1 MNNKINW
8 ICGEIMKFKKELSI
22 VLSDKY
28 HLIGAIYEQE
38 LTDLNNK
45 GFDAWNDAREAMYQ
59 FGYSQ
64 FKPI

>member
-1 MNNKINW
+1 
-8 ICGEIMKFKKELSI
+8 MKFKKELSI